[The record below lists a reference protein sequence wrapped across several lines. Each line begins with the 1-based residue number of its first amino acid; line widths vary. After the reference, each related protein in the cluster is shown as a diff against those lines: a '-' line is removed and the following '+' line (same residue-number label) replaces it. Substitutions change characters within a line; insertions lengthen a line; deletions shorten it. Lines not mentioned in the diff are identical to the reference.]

1 MPTPVRAA
9 EFVPAAICP
18 VVGGSRPSPSK
29 ATPNSPNLT
38 VLHACMHCRA
48 AKTACT
54 DERPCKRCVR
64 LGLECSAYRD
74 EPRKRACQGCH
85 TAKVACCGVRLGE
98 QCARCKRLGMQCVP
112 RDAASARS
120 SVRKRKRSPQDSLPI
135 ELLGAAQAAALELS
149 PRAGPT
155 ADTVAVGLLH
165 LAQAAAATEVNYKPS
180 WLGSLHAAATSTT
193 PPTSAVCDF

>member
-1 MPTPVRAA
+1 MAAVTLGELGRARVGVGARARELAAA
-9 EFVPAAICP
+9 ELELGAAALELSARAEAA
-18 VVGGSRPSPSK
+18 SR
-29 ATPNSPNLT
+29 
-38 VLHACMHCRA
+38 VL
-48 AKTACT
+48 
-54 DERPCKRCVR
+54 DE
-64 LGLECSAYRD
+64 
-74 EPRKRACQGCH
+74 
-85 TAKVACCGVRLGE
+85 
-98 QCARCKRLGMQCVP
+98 

-120 SVRKRKRSPQDSLPI
+120 SVRKRKRSPQDSLPV

-165 LAQAAAATEVNYKPS
+165 LAQAAAATEVNYKSS